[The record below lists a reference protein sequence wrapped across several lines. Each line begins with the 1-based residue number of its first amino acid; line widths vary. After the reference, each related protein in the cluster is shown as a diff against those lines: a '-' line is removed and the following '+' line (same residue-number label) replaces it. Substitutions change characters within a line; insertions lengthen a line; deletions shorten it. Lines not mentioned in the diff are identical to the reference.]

1 MNRIPTTMKKTI
13 LLFLSLG
20 IFFIAQADVSK
31 TINVAT
37 AGTLSTIL
45 TAGEKTTVTNLT
57 VTGEIDARDVKCMRD
72 EMTLLAVL
80 DLSATVIKQHTGTTG
95 TYPSPSASYPANQIP
110 QYSFCNPT
118 TGISKISLETIMLPV
133 TVNFIGSN
141 SFRGCTGLTGTLT
154 LPGSVTTIGDAA
166 FQSCSGLTGS
176 LILPNSVTR
185 IANNAFSYCTG
196 LTGSLTLP
204 NSVTTVGSS
213 AFRNCSGLTGS
224 LILPNSVT
232 TIDDYAFSFC
242 SGLTSVTLGSGVTS
256 IGMFAFSGDYNL
268 KVINSLNT
276 TPPTL
281 ELHAFQS
288 ILPSMV
294 YVPWSGLGAYKATD
308 GWNMFNLAAKKEV
321 TIHNPT
327 AGNLAT
333 ALITAGYGPLSTI
346 THLTVTG
353 NLNGVDFPQMNT
365 NMTTL
370 TVVDIS
376 GCTLAGNALPAN
388 AFKNKTTLTSI
399 KLPASVVSIGE
410 NAFASC
416 TTLGTIP
423 LSAAV
428 TSIGNYAFAG
438 CISLNGTLTL
448 PAGITAINNGTF
460 NGCIGLTGSLTLPG
474 SVSAIREAAFQGC
487 TGFTGNLSIPN
498 SVDSIGEWAFYG
510 CTGFTGKLTLP
521 DNITTI
527 SSYAFTKCTGLSGA
541 LTIPLSVIRINNDA
555 FYACTG
561 FSQLTINKNVTT
573 IGDNAFRDCTGLE
586 KITVARSLP
595 PTIYSNTF
603 LGVNKE
609 TTVLEI
615 PTGSTRAYQTADY
628 WSLFQLF
635 TETAMAETYN
645 ITFQIGTGGIVKENN
660 VSMGNGSVLLVNSGS
675 CKTFAFAP
683 NPGYEI
689 ATVMYGGVDIKS
701 QITNNQYTTPAV
713 NTNTPLSITFQKI
726 QYKISIQT
734 GGSGVMNLY
743 YEYGSTPS
751 FDFTPSTGS
760 KIQTVFY
767 NGNNVT
773 ANLAGNVYRVPAI
786 IANSILV
793 VNFVSI
799 STNESAL
806 PGNEVKVY
814 ASHSEIVVER
824 TSKGETVSLY
834 TLNGVEL
841 QSVRSQGARLVL
853 PIQREGVYLVK
864 TQSKTFKV
872 VL

>member
-1 MNRIPTTMKKTI
+1 MKKTI
-13 LLFLSLG
+13 LLFLSLC

-31 TINVAT
+31 TINLTT
-37 AGTLSTIL
+37 AGTLSTLL

-57 VTGEIDARDVKCMRD
+57 VTGEMDARDVKCMRD
-72 EMTLLAVL
+72 EMTVLAVL
-80 DLSATVIKQHTGTTG
+80 DLGAVVIKQHSGTTG
-95 TYPSPSASYPANQIP
+95 TYPSPTASYPANQIP

-118 TGISKISLETIMLPV
+118 TNVSKISLKTITFPA
-133 TVNFIGSN
+133 TVDFIGSN

-154 LPGSVTTIGDAA
+154 LPGSVLTIGDAA
-166 FQSCSGLTGS
+166 FSGCSGLSGS
-176 LILPNSVTR
+176 LILPGSLTR
-185 IANNAFSYCTG
+185 IANTAFTDCTG
-196 LTGSLTLP
+196 LSGSLTIP
-204 NSVTTVGSS
+204 NLVTSIGSA

-224 LILPNSVT
+224 LILPNSLT
-232 TIDDYAFSFC
+232 TIEFYTFSFC
-242 SGLTSVTLGSGVTS
+242 SGLTSVTLGSAVTS
-256 IGMFAFSGDYNL
+256 IEMFAFSGDNNL

-281 ELHAFQS
+281 ESHAFQS

-294 YVPWSGLGAYKATD
+294 YVPWSGLGTYKATE

-327 AGNLAT
+327 AGNLAAT
-333 ALITAGYGPLSTI
+333 LLDAGYGPLSTI

-365 NMTTL
+365 TMTKL

-399 KLPASVVSIGE
+399 ALPASVVSIGE

-416 TTLGTIP
+416 TTLGNIP
-423 LSAAV
+423 LPEAV
-428 TSIGNYAFAG
+428 TSIGSYAFAS

-448 PAGITAINNGTF
+448 PAGLTAINNGTF
-460 NGCIGLTGSLTLPG
+460 NGCIGLNGSLTLPG
-474 SVSAIREAAFQGC
+474 SVTSIGESAFLDCKGL
-487 TGFTGNLSIPN
+487 TGDLSIPN
-498 SVDSIGEWAFYG
+498 SVDSIGELAFYG
-510 CTGFTGKLTLP
+510 CKGFRGKLTLP
-521 DNITTI
+521 DNIKTI
-527 SSYAFTKCTGLSGA
+527 SSYAFTKCTGLNGE
-541 LTIPLSVIRINNDA
+541 LIIPLSVTRINNDA

-561 FSQLTINKNVTT
+561 FTQLTINKNVTT

-586 KITVARSLP
+586 KITVARLVP

-603 LGVNKE
+603 FGVNKV

-615 PTGSTRAYQTADY
+615 PTGSTSAYQTANY

-635 TETAMAETYN
+635 SEIDMNETFD

-660 VSMGNGSVLLVNSGS
+660 VSMGDGSVLLVNSGTT
-675 CKTFAFAP
+675 KTFAFAP
-683 NPGYEI
+683 SPGYEI
-689 ATVMYGGVDIKS
+689 ATLTYGGVDVKS
-701 QITNNQYTTPAV
+701 QVANQQYTTPAV
-713 NTNTPLSITFQKI
+713 NANKHLSITFQKI

-743 YEYGSTPS
+743 YEYGSSPS
-751 FDFTPSTGS
+751 FDFAPSTGS

-767 NGNNVT
+767 NGCDVT
-773 ANLAGNVYRVPAI
+773 ANLTGNVFRVPAI
-786 IANSILV
+786 IANGILV

-799 STNESAL
+799 STNEGAL
-806 PGNEVKVY
+806 PGNEVKAY
-814 ASHSEIVVER
+814 AAHSEIVVEG
-824 TSKGETVSLY
+824 TSQGETVSLY
-834 TLNGVEL
+834 RLNGV
-841 QSVRSQGARLVL
+841 QVQTIQSQGNRILIPVQC
-853 PIQREGVYLVK
+853 PGMYLVR
-864 TQSKTFKV
+864 TASKTFKV